1 MKRKHLE
8 CNFFAEMSIV
18 GSFWALLLK
27 TVLQKKTKVFAVYS
41 IPQNA
46 SFKLS
51 KSKSLYTFS
60 VFAPS
65 EEEVAKSAKSCTRKQ
80 AKAFKAVG
88 QL

>member
-1 MKRKHLE
+1 
-8 CNFFAEMSIV
+8 MSIV

-65 EEEVAKSAKSCTRKQ
+65 DSDSDSDSESEEEVAKSAKSCTRNQ